1 MAIFQSAPID
11 EVQSRDACSETKCSP
26 QNIGCLPA
34 PHSLVALAKLCLIC
48 PFSQPSTPSSSS
60 TKLLTAQRSSFKLNK
75 APHSS
80 TPLLQV
86 QQSSAQL
93 DTLSSSSTGLCIAQH
108 TLSKLNKAPQSST
121 PLLKLNKALR
131 SALPLQ
137 AHSTNDPRSIT
148 TLAEFQRYR
157 IATTKPLTIKV
168 ECNTMYIHFAIAFSG
183 RFEYFCSASKTCFS
197 CHFSDSPHPPVKIHP
212 ANCIDDK
219 SNGNQHPQ
227 N

>member
-121 PLLKLNKALR
+121 PLLQARQSSSKLNTSFSSSTKLLKAQHPFSSSTKLC
-131 SALPLQ
+131 AQ
-137 AHSTNDPRSIT
+137 HS
-148 TLAEFQRYR
+148 LF
-157 IATTKPLTIKV
+157 KPTV
-168 ECNTMYIHFAIAFSG
+168 RMIHGQSQHWPSFSG
-183 RFEYFCSASKTCFS
+183 I
-197 CHFSDSPHPPVKIHP
+197 V
-212 ANCIDDK
+212 
-219 SNGNQHPQ
+219 
-227 N
+227 